1 MSVSLAV
8 SIVSRC
14 LEPSERN
21 PQKNVRIE
29 NDKRIRFGICICLGK
44 CREYLR
50 CTRLLQNAYQKIEIT
65 EVKKISLRWT
75 HDTSSSVNGNGLTA
89 YERSVCGCQEGD
101 HFGNLVN
108 PAHSAQRVT
117 FLAARQIAL
126 SYVASIFL
134 CSNFLRL
141 HLRVKM

>member
-1 MSVSLAV
+1 M
-8 SIVSRC
+8 
-14 LEPSERN
+14 
-21 PQKNVRIE
+21 
-29 NDKRIRFGICICLGK
+29 
-44 CREYLR
+44 
-50 CTRLLQNAYQKIEIT
+50 LQNAYQKIEIT
-65 EVKKISLRWT
+65 DVKKISLRWT

-126 SYVASIFL
+126 SHVASIFL
-134 CSNFLRL
+134 CSNFQDY
-141 HLRVKM
+141 VKAASEGENVMAFILIRILSYFLKKKVAGSLEFLPVKGIQSTD